1 MVSEVTTLNGSK
13 SSTREL
19 NRSLRSV
26 VSALKVGEPARVT
39 IEEPSGRHHIAAGL
53 TGLLSIDVNGAVGY
67 FTGTMIDGPELTIS
81 GNAGWFLGDNMTKG
95 TICVSGH
102 AGNGAGQGIYGGKIV
117 VKGDAGD
124 RVGALMKG
132 GTIIVGGDTG
142 IMTGLY
148 MMGGEAVILGRLG
161 DYAGESI
168 MGGKIFFSGES
179 PELGKNAKVE
189 PATPAEMTHVAAL
202 LAGTGLRNP
211 GTLSKIVPENP
222 RYFVKAE
229 RGVMNVRRE
238 RVRHMVIIDH
248 GACRVCGA
256 CEKVCPQGVFRR
268 VKPDYMAPANDL
280 ECVGCEVC
288 VEHCAS
294 RAIRVVPVQ
303 EVPKQNWSRR
313 DIDDLQLKASKGR
326 TPVRGM
332 GAWRKFPHFDDL
344 VFLCAQNSRP
354 PIDHYR
360 EPCSTEVVLGAR
372 YAERPLRLKAP
383 IIIGAMS
390 FGAVSRETKLAVARA
405 ATKVGIATNT
415 GEGGMLKDEREAA
428 STLIAQY
435 ASGRFGVSA
444 AYLQLADAVEIKIG
458 QGAKGGQGGLLMG
471 EKVTEE
477 VAQVRG
483 ISLGAD
489 AVSPAR
495 HLDIVGPEDLK
506 MKIEQLR
513 EITDWKV
520 PIAVKYSAGRA
531 SDDAK
536 IAAKAGADIIVIDG
550 KQGGTGAAPDIVIE
564 HAGLPTLPAL
574 VEAERG
580 LRESGMRDEVNLVI
594 SGAIRNGADIAK
606 ALALGA
612 DAVAISTGTLIAM
625 GCRMCGLCSTGRC
638 PRGIATQDPALR
650 RRLMVDDAA
659 QRVENYLNATIEE
672 LEMFTQL
679 SGKTSTG
686 NLDQDDLRALT
697 TDAAAITGVKLVGT
711 D

>member
-1 MVSEVTTLNGSK
+1 MVSEVKVIDGARGT
-13 SSTREL
+13 TREL
-19 NRSLRSV
+19 NEALRAV
-26 VSALKVGEPARVT
+26 AGALGTGEAEAVA
-39 IEEPSGRHHIAAGL
+39 INEPGGRHHIAAGL
-53 TGLLSIDVNGAVGY
+53 TGRLLIEVRGPVGY
-67 FTGTMIDGPELTIS
+67 FAGTMIDGPNLTIS
-81 GNAGWFLGDNMTKG
+81 GNAGWFLGDNMTRG
-95 TICVSGH
+95 SISVGGH

-117 VKGDAGD
+117 VTGDAGD

-132 GTIIVGGDTG
+132 GTVIVGGGTG

-148 MMGGEAVILGRLG
+148 MMGGEVIVLGRLG

-168 MGGKIFFSGES
+168 MGGRIFFGGGV
-179 PELGKNAKVE
+179 PVLGKNAKVE
-189 PATPAEMTHVAAL
+189 AATRDEVDHVASVVS
-202 LAGTGLRNP
+202 GTGLMVP
-211 GTLSKIVPENP
+211 DDLSKIVPENP
-222 RYFVKAE
+222 RYFVKMDSGAIN
-229 RGVMNVRRE
+229 GRRE
-238 RVRHMVIIDH
+238 RLRHMVTIDH
-248 GACRVCGA
+248 GVCRACGVCQ
-256 CEKVCPQGVFRR
+256 KVCPQGVFRMA
-268 VKPDYMAPANDL
+268 KPDYMAPVNDM

-288 VEHCAS
+288 VELCTS
-294 RAIRVVPVQ
+294 RAIRVMPVP
-303 EVPKQNWSRR
+303 EPPKGNWSGR
-313 DIDDLQLKASKGR
+313 DINDLQLKASKGH

-332 GAWRKFPHFDDL
+332 GAWQRFPHFDDL

-372 YAERPLRLKAP
+372 FAERPLRLKAP

-390 FGAVSRETKLAVARA
+390 FGAVSREVKLAVARA
-405 ATKVGIATNT
+405 ATRVGIATNT
-415 GEGGMLKDEREAA
+415 GEGGMLKDERGAA

-444 AYLQLADAVEIKIG
+444 AYLQMADAIEIKIG

-483 ISLGAD
+483 IPIGAD

-531 SDDAK
+531 GDDAK

-550 KQGGTGAAPDIVIE
+550 KQGGTGAAPEIVIE

-580 LRESGMRDEVNLVI
+580 LKEVGLRDEVNLVI

-606 ALALGA
+606 AIALGA
-612 DAVAISTGTLIAM
+612 DAVAMSTGVLVAM
-625 GCRMCGLCSTGRC
+625 GCRICGLCSTGRC

-650 RRLMVDDAA
+650 RRLRVDDAA

-679 SGKTSTG
+679 SGKTCAS
-686 NLDQDDLRALT
+686 NLDRDDLRALT
-697 TDAAAITGVKLVGT
+697 ADAAAISGVRLAGT